1 MFYTVKLTEKNV
13 YCENIFEGGH
23 IGFFQRGKPMH
34 GFESKLES
42 FSVMFDVLRDLTFLK
57 SFLKK

>member
-1 MFYTVKLTEKNV
+1 MFDDVLDGEVDTEKSV

-23 IGFFQRGKPMH
+23 IEFFQRGKPMH

-42 FSVMFDVLRDLTFLK
+42 FSVIVCVQNIIRKDV
-57 SFLKK
+57 